1 MTALEKL
8 LLQSFEQSMT
18 LARTT
23 AILAITA
30 EQLIA
35 STKLVTEQKAEIV
48 RLKGEVTM
56 LQLDLAEAR
65 AKGGEG

>member
-1 MTALEKL
+1 MTDLEKL

>member
-1 MTALEKL
+1 MNDLEKL

-23 AILAITA
+23 TILAITA

-56 LQLDLAEAR
+56 LQLSLAEAR
-65 AKGGEG
+65 AGQGS